1 MLSDRGAFNDAPN
14 DDDAPQ
20 VHAEFAAV
28 QIDERLLPIYEEN
41 QRHQMALEKKQQDDN
56 TKIALQL
63 IAETSTITRRGQL
76 IGGGIAIIA
85 LIGGL
90 ILVAIDKEAAGAA
103 VLILDAVFVF
113 SQKLVKPREQEVLPA
128 RKD

>member
-28 QIDERLLPIYEEN
+28 QFDERLLPIYEEH
-41 QRHQMALEKKQQDDN
+41 QRHKMALEQKQQDDN

-63 IAETSTITRRGQL
+63 IAETSTIRRNL
-76 IGGGIAIIA
+76 
-85 LIGGL
+85 
-90 ILVAIDKEAAGAA
+90 
-103 VLILDAVFVF
+103 
-113 SQKLVKPREQEVLPA
+113 
-128 RKD
+128 